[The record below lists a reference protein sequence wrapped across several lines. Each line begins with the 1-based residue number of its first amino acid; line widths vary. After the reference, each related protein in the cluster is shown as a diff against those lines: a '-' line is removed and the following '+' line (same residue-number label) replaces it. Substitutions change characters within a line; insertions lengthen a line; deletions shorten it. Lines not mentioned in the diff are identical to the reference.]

1 MPFTARASEHRQ
13 EIHKIIDLVAFL
25 KDVLNEN
32 SRQNLKHLN
41 LSPKPSGRSEK
52 YGLYDQF
59 ADGWARGIG
68 QLLPSLKSLSIRQ
81 RITSETEFRDILKYF
96 PGLTKLD
103 LTHSALDSLA
113 GVSKLKHLETLLI
126 GGISIER
133 SRDFRDI
140 EYLEELKHLSF
151 AANWTCY
158 CCQNGNTVEMYIR
171 HRIYLP
177 KLESLDFSMT
187 KEDDETV
194 QWFVDTHPT
203 LKCLSICE
211 TRKIQKIVYPGIAV
225 YHTTTIGGSVKSLQY
240 YLAIGN
246 LNMVDAVLDRMY
258 FQLRD
263 EIGGASDEDL
273 RECLGV
279 INSAAESYSFLDRV
293 YSHSCY
299 SYKNMMQSKDVNI
312 FEASDRKKMIDILL
326 NHLTA
331 SLSPLKENISRKI
344 SYSWDVLNNRDLL
357 FQAPHLKNTRICY
370 LAMKTVEL
378 TDWEYSQPHLLVLD
392 MLKGQADITS
402 NEFNLI
408 DVPQLKAKLR
418 KVRDTKTSDKI
429 TKSAA
434 KSVLE
439 YVGIHL

>member
-1 MPFTARASEHRQ
+1 M
-13 EIHKIIDLVAFL
+13 
-25 KDVLNEN
+25 LNEN

-59 ADGWARGIG
+59 ADGWARGVNTMKYSTSTTSYFQIG

-203 LKCLSICE
+203 LKSLSICGE
-211 TRKIQKIVYPGIAV
+211 YLEKVFLKHAYIISFQKPEKSRKSCIRVLRCITR
-225 YHTTTIGGSVKSLQY
+225 L
-240 YLAIGN
+240 L
-246 LNMVDAVLDRMY
+246 L
-258 FQLRD
+258 
-263 EIGGASDEDL
+263 EDL
-273 RECLGV
+273 
-279 INSAAESYSFLDRV
+279 
-293 YSHSCY
+293 
-299 SYKNMMQSKDVNI
+299 
-312 FEASDRKKMIDILL
+312 
-326 NHLTA
+326 
-331 SLSPLKENISRKI
+331 
-344 SYSWDVLNNRDLL
+344 
-357 FQAPHLKNTRICY
+357 
-370 LAMKTVEL
+370 
-378 TDWEYSQPHLLVLD
+378 
-392 MLKGQADITS
+392 
-402 NEFNLI
+402 
-408 DVPQLKAKLR
+408 
-418 KVRDTKTSDKI
+418 
-429 TKSAA
+429 
-434 KSVLE
+434 
-439 YVGIHL
+439 